1 MRSLL
6 AQVSNLTTLSKKNR
20 LNLIMFRL
28 KGVQKIYKFN
38 ATQVPQPNSTFVFF
52 ISSDLPLFK
61 QVLEQIGTLHA
72 VRNASSSNITHY
84 TEAST
89 DFKAYH
95 IICCPNLLHC
105 LTVQL
110 EEDGL
115 YGLVQLHRFNWDFI
129 ALDTNCLSLEIPLLF
144 QQIFINQDTSLL
156 SSVAH
161 SLRIFNMVFGQPN
174 LILTYGE
181 HSENIFKLTEM
192 MRTNDKPT
200 EATEMAS
207 LSDFSAM
214 LIVDR
219 SKDYPSCLLTPVVY
233 AGLLLEIFPAQ
244 SGSLQ
249 INVTENKINSNKL
262 AFLQVQPDNNR
273 KAAPAV
279 SSFRLN
285 GTSDSIYRQN
295 RYRHFSEV
303 AQLLSAQAKT
313 LGMEGKNLKDMKLEE
328 MQEYVATKLPL
339 VATQK
344 KELFKHL
351 VMCETIVN
359 ELGAQFE
366 DLQSLEETMLRGG
379 SRKTALARIQEMLS
393 IDAHRFNSLRHICLL
408 YLTCGLPYD
417 EATAYVTNYLNAFG
431 YRHMPTFV
439 QLTAAKLFP
448 DLDGVIGGVAKT
460 TIKRLSSIS
469 LPKFG
474 QSQFQVDANKLK
486 LLPSDQTNMEGA
498 TVSSAGA
505 PKSNKA
511 CPSYVFSGSYVPLV
525 AQLVNFLL
533 SSQRTEEFTGKCGHI
548 EQLRVSKLGD
558 RRNISLLELAAAVK
572 TGLVCELF
580 PLKPR
585 TVFVFIVGGATYA
598 EVAACQLVASLTNA
612 TVVLA
617 STSIISS
624 SDIIGSAFS

>member
-1 MRSLL
+1 M
-6 AQVSNLTTLSKKNR
+6 
-20 LNLIMFRL
+20 
-28 KGVQKIYKFN
+28 
-38 ATQVPQPNSTFVFF
+38 
-52 ISSDLPLFK
+52 
-61 QVLEQIGTLHA
+61 
-72 VRNASSSNITHY
+72 
-84 TEAST
+84 
-89 DFKAYH
+89 
-95 IICCPNLLHC
+95 
-105 LTVQL
+105 QL

-115 YGLVQLHRFNWDFI
+115 YGLVKLHRFNWDFI
-129 ALDTNCLSLEIPLLF
+129 AIDTECLSLEIPQLF
-144 QQIFINQDTSLL
+144 QQIFVNQDTSLL

-161 SLRIFNMVFGQPN
+161 SLRIFNMVFGQPD

-181 HSENIFKLTEM
+181 HSENILKLIEM
-192 MRTNDKPT
+192 MEANDKPT
-200 EATEMAS
+200 DVTEMPS
-207 LSDFSAM
+207 PSDFSAM
-214 LIVDR
+214 LIIDR

-233 AGLLLEIFPAQ
+233 AGLLLEIFPAK

-249 INVTENKINSNKL
+249 INVTENKITSNKL
-262 AFLQVQPDNNR
+262 AFLQVQADNNR
-273 KAAPAV
+273 KPAPEV

-285 GTSDSIYRQN
+285 GTGDSIYRQN

-313 LGMEGKNLKDMKLEE
+313 LGMEGKNLKDMKLDE

-366 DLQSLEETMLRGG
+366 DLQTLEEAMLNGG

-408 YLTCGLPYD
+408 HLTCGLPYD
-417 EATAYVTNYLNAFG
+417 EATSYVTSYLNAFG
-431 YRHMPTFV
+431 YRHMQTFV
-439 QLTAAKLFP
+439 RLTAAKLFP
-448 DLDGVIGGVAKT
+448 DLEGANGGVAKT

-486 LLPSDQTNMEGA
+486 LLPSDQTNLDGEA
-498 TVSSAGA
+498 ISTDAVGA
-505 PKSNKA
+505 PKNSKA
-511 CPSYVFSGSYVPLV
+511 CPSYVFSGSYIPLV

-533 SSQRTEEFTGKCGHI
+533 GSQRTEEFTGKCGHI
-548 EQLRVSKLGD
+548 EQLRVARLANK
-558 RRNISLLELAAAVK
+558 RNISLSELVAAVK

-598 EVAACQLVASLTNA
+598 EVAACQLVASLTGA
-612 TVVLA
+612 TVVLG

-624 SDIIGSAFS
+624 SDIIGAAFS

>member
-1 MRSLL
+1 MKESGSL
-6 AQVSNLTTLSKKNR
+6 VF
-20 LNLIMFRL
+20 FRL

-38 ATQVPQPNSTFVFF
+38 GTQVPQPNSTFVYF

-61 QVLEQIGTLHA
+61 QVLEQISTLHA
-72 VRNASSSNITHY
+72 VSNASSSNTAHY
-84 TEAST
+84 IEDSN

-105 LTVQL
+105 LSVQL

-129 ALDTNCLSLEIPLLF
+129 TLDTDCLSLEIPQLF
-144 QQIFINQDTSLL
+144 QQIFVNQDTSLL
-156 SSVAH
+156 SSVAQ

-181 HSENIFKLTEM
+181 HSANIFNLIQM
-192 MRTNDKPT
+192 MEANDKPS
-200 EATEMAS
+200 EATEMD
-207 LSDFSAM
+207 LPSDFSAM

-233 AGLLLEIFPAQ
+233 AGLLLEVFPAQ

-249 INVTENKINSNKL
+249 INVTQNKINTNKL

-273 KAAPAV
+273 KPVPEV

-285 GTSDSIYRQN
+285 GTGDSIYRQN

-303 AQLLSAQAKT
+303 AQLLSAQAKA
-313 LGMEGKNLKDMKLEE
+313 LGMEGKNLKDMKLNE

-366 DLQSLEETMLRGG
+366 DLQSLEEIMLRGG
-379 SRKTALARIQEMLS
+379 SRKTALARIQERLS

-408 YLTCGLPYD
+408 YVTCGLPYD
-417 EATAYVTNYLNAFG
+417 EATAFVTNYLNAFG
-431 YRHMPTFV
+431 YRHMRTFV

-448 DLDGVIGGVAKT
+448 DMDGAIGGVAKT
-460 TIKRLSSIS
+460 TMKRLSAIS

-486 LLPSDQTNMEGA
+486 LLPSDQTNLEGA
-498 TVSSAGA
+498 VGVPVSS
-505 PKSNKA
+505 KA

-533 SSQRTEEFTGKCGHI
+533 GSQRTEEFSSKCGHI
-548 EQLRVSKLGD
+548 EQLRVAKFAD
-558 RRNISLLELAAAVK
+558 RRNISLSELAAAVK

-580 PLKPR
+580 PLKPK

-598 EVAACQLVASLTNA
+598 EVAACQLVASLTGA

-624 SDIIGSAFS
+624 SDIIGAAFS